1 MARTSCLFLFCCCA
15 LDLVAVFK
23 ISFLFFYCFFKLVE
37 WARRRDH
44 LLIELLVLSVGCVFF
59 FSIQSGFFECGRK
72 LDSFFTITDFFCK
85 LFSSFRARY
94 RVASLCMLIV
104 KRFFLV

>member
-1 MARTSCLFLFCCCA
+1 MGSTEGPLVDRAARSQCR
-15 LDLVAVFK
+15 V
-23 ISFLFFYCFFKLVE
+23 
-37 WARRRDH
+37 R
-44 LLIELLVLSVGCVFF
+44 FF